1 MSTQATKIFVFG
13 RDNVGWSID
22 KDREAIINF
31 LKSNDLKITK
41 NILEATHIFCV
52 WYDLLLAWRY
62 KWILYVKK
70 LLNKRLFAVV
80 TNDITVFPKK
90 LDMLKKYVDV
100 FIAPSQRIYE
110 YLKGKKIKVF
120 MIPFFVDPNIFHSV
134 NLSKEDI
141 CKKLRI
147 DYSKIK
153 NKTII
158 GSFVRDSLGSDLNQ
172 PKWQKNPDLLIT
184 ILSNLPKEKYLFLL
198 AGPRRHY
205 IIQKCKAENIP
216 FLFYGQQSLIYQQK
230 DDILLNN
237 LDLSI
242 MNYLY
247 NLSDVYII
255 SSKNEGGP
263 KQVLEC
269 ALTKTLVFSTKVG
282 LVPDFIHPYL
292 IYEENKLWVL
302 IEEVKFFLED
312 KANFEKYIEYNF
324 LKAKQKM
331 NSDKLKEKYKK
342 LFWNSDEN

>member
-1 MSTQATKIFVFG
+1 MTAQTIKVFVFG

-22 KDREAIINF
+22 RDREAIINF
-31 LKSNDLKITK
+31 LELNNFEITR

-52 WYDLLLAWRY
+52 WYDLLLAWKY
-62 KWILYVKK
+62 KWILYLKK
-70 LLNKRLFAVV
+70 LLNKKLFAVI
-80 TNDITVFPKK
+80 TNDITIFPKK
-90 LDMLKKYVDV
+90 LDLLKKYVNV
-100 FIAPSQRIYE
+100 FVSPSHRIYE
-110 YLKGKKIKVF
+110 FLKEKKIKVVL
-120 MIPFFVDPNIFHSV
+120 IPFFVDPNIFNSI

-158 GSFVRDSLGSDLNQ
+158 GSFVRDSLGRDLDQ

-184 ILSNLPKEKYLFLL
+184 ILSNLPKEKYLLLL

-205 IIQKCKAENIP
+205 IIQKCKGKNIP
-216 FLFYGQQSLIYQQK
+216 FLFYGQESLIYQQK
-230 DDILLNN
+230 DDVLINN

-242 MNYLY
+242 INYLY
-247 NLSDVYII
+247 NLSDIYII

-263 KQVLEC
+263 KQVLES

-292 IYEENKLWVL
+292 IYEENELLLL
-302 IEEVKFFLED
+302 IEKIKSFLED
-312 KANFEKYIEYNF
+312 KKNFEECIEYNF
-324 LKAKQKM
+324 LKTKQEM
-331 NSDKLKEKYKK
+331 DSNKLKEKYKK
-342 LFWNSDEN
+342 LFLGSHEN

>member
-1 MSTQATKIFVFG
+1 MTAQTIKVFVFG

-22 KDREAIINF
+22 RDREAIINF
-31 LKSNDLKITK
+31 LKLNNFEITR

-52 WYDLLLAWRY
+52 WYDLLLAWKY
-62 KWILYVKK
+62 KWILYLKK
-70 LLNKRLFAVV
+70 LLNKKLFAVI
-80 TNDITVFPKK
+80 TNDITIFPEK
-90 LDMLKKYVDV
+90 LDLLKKDV
-100 FIAPSQRIYE
+100 NVFVSPSHRIYE
-110 YLKGKKIKVF
+110 FLKEKKIKVVL
-120 MIPFFVDPNIFHSV
+120 IPFFVDPNIFNSI

-158 GSFVRDSLGSDLNQ
+158 GSFVRDSLGRNLDQ

-184 ILSNLPKEKYLFLL
+184 ILSNLPKEKYLLLL

-205 IIQKCKAENIP
+205 IIQKCKGKNIP
-216 FLFYGQQSLIYQQK
+216 FLFYGQESLIYQQK
-230 DDILLNN
+230 DDVLINN

-242 MNYLY
+242 INYLY
-247 NLSDVYII
+247 NLSDIYII

-263 KQVLEC
+263 KQVLES

-292 IYEENKLWVL
+292 IYEEKELLLL
-302 IEEVKFFLED
+302 IEKIKSFLED
-312 KANFEKYIEYNF
+312 KKNFEECIEYNF
-324 LKAKQKM
+324 LKTKQRM
-331 NSDKLKEKYKK
+331 DSNKLKEKYKK
-342 LFWNSDEN
+342 LFLRSHEN

>member
-1 MSTQATKIFVFG
+1 MSSNKVRIFLLG
-13 RDNVGWSID
+13 RDKVGWSTD
-22 KDREAIINF
+22 RDREAIFGF
-31 LKSNDLKITK
+31 LKGSNFEITD
-41 NILEATHIFCV
+41 NIFKATHILCV
-52 WYDLLLAWRY
+52 WYDLLLSRKY
-62 KWILYVKK
+62 RWILYLKK
-70 LLNKRLFAVV
+70 LLNKKLLAVI
-80 TNDITVFPKK
+80 TNDITVYPKK
-90 LDMLKKYVDV
+90 LDVLKKYVDV

-110 YLKGKKIKVF
+110 YLKAKKIKVF
-120 MIPFFVDPNIFHSV
+120 VIPFFVDPGIFRPM

-147 DYSKIK
+147 DYSKIE

-158 GSFVRDSLGSDLNQ
+158 GSFARDSLGRDLSQ

-184 ILSNLPKEKYLFLL
+184 ILTSLAKEKYLLLL

-205 IIQKCKAENIP
+205 IIKKCKVEKIP
-216 FLFYGQQSLIYQQK
+216 FLFYGEESPILQQK

-247 NLSDVYII
+247 NLSDIYII

-263 KQVLEC
+263 KQILEC

-292 IYEENKLWVL
+292 LYEENKLGVL
-302 IEEVKFFLED
+302 IEKTRRFFEH
-312 KANFEKYIEYNF
+312 KADYEEYIEYNF
-324 LKAKQKM
+324 LKANRKM
-331 NSDKLKEKYKK
+331 NADKLKEKYKK
-342 LFWNSDEN
+342 LFWNSDES